1 MNEGDTMLER
11 VDNLM
16 GRMLALEDQNSWG
29 SGFLESV
36 RSQLAEG
43 RSLSPRQLEVLKDL
57 QDRYSDEALKARAK
71 FADNFTEEMEA
82 KFTIALRYYRKTGY
96 YSNVVYKYL
105 DAQGVRQSG
114 NPTQKEYNKLVLN
127 KYAAG
132 VIRNIQGEGK
142 FPVGSSAVF
151 RATIIGDL
159 RNKPVIILKYGN
171 EDTVQSHAKG
181 AKPVQ
186 VLPIGSS
193 DPIWT
198 EERHLKKAQKR
209 KSDKG

>member
-1 MNEGDTMLER
+1 MLQRINNTIGRISIAGDET
-11 VDNLM
+11 
-16 GRMLALEDQNSWG
+16 SWDC
-29 SGFLESV
+29 GFLESLKEQV
-36 RSQLAEG
+36 EKGSF
-43 RSLSPRQLEVLKDL
+43 LSPRQEELL
-57 QDRYSDEALKARAK
+57 QEIEGRWSDEAIKSRVSWQ
-71 FADNFTEEMEA
+71 DNWNPDHEA
-82 KFTIALRYYRKTGY
+82 KFTIALRYYKKTGY
-96 YSNVVYKYL
+96 YSNIVYKYL
-105 DAQGVRQSG
+105 DQDDGRTG
-114 NPTQKEYNKLVLN
+114 IPTQKEYNKLVLN

-142 FPVGSSAVF
+142 FSVGSSAVF